1 MFQVGGDG
9 SLGAI
14 TSTRKEKPVI
24 IGSPHPPVPLSGL
37 RLTEFILARA
47 AEAGRKAAII
57 DGTDGRAISY
67 HDLAAAISSAA
78 AGMVRHGVGRGDVVA
93 LTSPNC
99 PEFAIAFHAAV
110 LAGAAVSPVNP
121 LAPAAELTRQLTHSG
136 ARWMIAPAA
145 VLEEHGRAA
154 ATAAGLGPD
163 SVFAFGGAP
172 GALPFA
178 ALLDAPAAGRADL
191 TADPD
196 DLAYLPYSSGTTGL
210 PKGVMLTHRSLVAN
224 LCQIRAVHQVREAD
238 VLLAALPWW
247 HIFGLQAC
255 LNLGLREGATIVTTP
270 RFEPREFLRLVQRH
284 KVTRVAVVP
293 PIVLALA
300 SHPAVGDYDTSSL
313 RLLSSGAAPLGA
325 DLARA
330 CAEHLGCRVNQA
342 YGMTEFGMS
351 HAMPD
356 DAEDSLDC
364 VGPALPGVECRVI
377 DPVTALDVPSG
388 AAGELLV
395 RGPANMRG
403 YLNNREA
410 TAVTVDASGFVHTG
424 DIVVADE
431 AGRFRI
437 VGRCKEIIKYKGHQ
451 VAPAALEA
459 ILLSHPAVAD
469 AAVISYPDDEAGEV
483 PLAFVVARQSVSA
496 DDLMA
501 FVARQVAPHAKIRLL
516 EFTDEIPKSPAGKI
530 LRQVLADRRPVAAT
544 QDRILR

>member
-1 MFQVGGDG
+1 
-9 SLGAI
+9 
-14 TSTRKEKPVI
+14 VI
-24 IGSPHPPVPLSGL
+24 IRSPHPPVPLSGL
-37 RLTEFILARA
+37 RLTEFILAHA
-47 AEAGRKAAII
+47 AEGGRKAAII
-57 DGTDGRAISY
+57 DGTSGRVINY
-67 HDLAAAISSAA
+67 HDLAAAIYSAA
-78 AGMVRHGVGRGDVVA
+78 AGLARHGVGHGDVIA
-93 LTSPNC
+93 LASPNC
-99 PEFAIAFHAAV
+99 PEFAIAFHAGV
-110 LAGAAVSPVNP
+110 LAGGAVSPVNP
-121 LAPAAELTRQLTHSG
+121 LAPAAELTRQLTHSS

-154 ATAAGLGPD
+154 AAAAGLGPE

-178 ALLDAPAAGRADL
+178 SLLDAPVAGPADLAAG
-191 TADPD
+191 PD

-210 PKGVMLTHRSLVAN
+210 PKGVMLNHRNLVAN

-255 LNLGLREGATIVTTP
+255 LNLGLHEGATIVTMP
-270 RFEPREFLRLVQRH
+270 RFEPREFLRLVERY
-284 KVTRVAVVP
+284 KVTRVTVVP

-300 SHPAVGDYDTSSL
+300 AHPAASEFDISSL
-313 RLLSSGAAPLGA
+313 RLITSGAAPLGA

-330 CAEHLGCRVNQA
+330 CAQHLGCRVNQA

-356 DAEDSLDC
+356 DAEASLDC
-364 VGPALPGVECRVI
+364 FGPALPGVECRVI
-377 DPVTALDVPSG
+377 DPVTALDVPPG

-410 TAVTVDASGFVHTG
+410 TTAAVDASGFVHTG

-451 VAPAALEA
+451 VAPAMPEA
-459 ILLSHPAVAD
+459 ILLSHPAVTD
-469 AAVISYPDDEAGEV
+469 AAVIRCRDDEAGEI
-483 PLAFVVARQSVSA
+483 PMAFVVTHQPVSA
-496 DDLMA
+496 DDLMT
-501 FVARQVAPHAKIRLL
+501 FVARQVAPHEKIRRL
-516 EFTDEIPKSPAGKI
+516 EFIPEIPKSPSGKI
-530 LRQVLADRRPVAAT
+530 LRQALASREHAT
-544 QDRILR
+544 ATPAGSPR